1 MTRVKACAAS
11 LITMCALP
19 LSAMPAAPRPHLQL
33 LLRHVPGVAGLRHYR
48 REWLADDVVAGLVL
62 SAVLIPVGMG
72 YAQASG
78 LPAAHGLYAT
88 IVPMLAYALF
98 GPSRI
103 MVLGPDSTL
112 AAVIATLILPLAAGS
127 AERALALAG
136 ALALLSGAFL
146 VLISLLRLGLIA
158 DLLSK
163 PIRLGF
169 LNAIALTV
177 VVGQLSRLLGF
188 SIRTDGLP
196 STMAATVDGIV
207 TGRVHPVALG
217 IGGTCLALILVLR
230 RWRPGWPGVLIAV
243 LLATLVSALLE
254 LSTTAGLKVIGPM
267 PHGLPVP
274 ALPQVG
280 WQEVEQLVAGGAVI
294 ALLSFA
300 DTSVLS
306 RSLAARANVRVDQN
320 QEMLALG
327 MANLASGLFQG
338 FSISSSASRTPVAE
352 AAGARTQMA
361 GVVGALAIAVL
372 LFVAPGLLR
381 DLPVAALAA
390 VVIAACLSFA
400 DLPAMVALYRQRRI
414 EFVLS
419 VASFLGVA
427 FVGVIEGIVIAIAL
441 SLLVL
446 VWNTWHP
453 YHAVLVRVDGR
464 RGYHDVQ
471 RHPEGRSVPGL
482 VLFRWDAELFFAN
495 AEIFRERLLQAVETA
510 DTTASP
516 VRWVIVAADAIT
528 DIDITAAEALVA
540 LDLELEQRGITLRFA
555 GLKGP
560 VKDWL
565 VRYGLGHRFDAS
577 HFDATVPSGVALYL
591 RRHEV
596 DWKDW
601 EEE

>member
-1 MTRVKACAAS
+1 MSAA
-11 LITMCALP
+11 T
-19 LSAMPAAPRPHLQL
+19 RPHLQL
-33 LLRHVPGVAGLRHYR
+33 LMRHVPGLAGLRHYR
-48 REWLADDVVAGLVL
+48 REWLADDMVAGLVL

-146 VLISLLRLGLIA
+146 VLIGLLRLGLVA

-169 LNAIALTV
+169 INAVALTV
-177 VVGQLSRLLGF
+177 LVGQMPKLLGF
-188 SIRTDGLP
+188 SIRIDGLP
-196 STMAATVDGIV
+196 STMAATIEAIAA
-207 TGRVHPVALG
+207 GRVHPVALA
-217 IGGTCLALILVLR
+217 IGATCLAMVLVLR
-230 RWRPGWPGVLIAV
+230 RWRPRWPGVLIAV
-243 LLATLVSALLE
+243 LLATLASALLE
-254 LSTTAGLKVIGPM
+254 LSAKTGLTVIGPM
-267 PHGLPVP
+267 PQGLPVP
-274 ALPQVG
+274 ALPHVG
-280 WQEVEQLVAGGAVI
+280 WHEVEQLVAGGAVI

-327 MANLASGLFQG
+327 MANLACGLFQG

-361 GVVGALAIAVL
+361 GVVGALAITVL

-400 DLPAMVALYRQRRI
+400 DLPAMAALYRQRRI

-427 FVGVIEGIVIAIAL
+427 FVGVIEGIVIAIGL

-495 AEIFRERLLQAVETA
+495 AEIFRERLLQALETA
-510 DTTASP
+510 DTTATP

-528 DIDITAAEALVA
+528 DIDITAAEALAA
-540 LDLELEQRGITLRFA
+540 LDLELEQRGIMLRFA

-591 RRHEV
+591 RQHQVE
-596 DWKDW
+596 WNDW

>member
-19 LSAMPAAPRPHLQL
+19 PSAMPAAPRPHLQL

-196 STMAATVDGIV
+196 STMAATFEGVV